1 MLFAVLFFLIIM
13 SVVVSLR
20 RRDKQTM
27 LLLGLCLSFC
37 CMFVGIII
45 YLAKTG
51 GLRTGHQFF
60 LFIDLRI
67 QRKLSYMVIPLRK
80 LGYLIA
86 VGRTLFPGFLLMTAL
101 NFTMDQKL
109 YRVKKMDYLAMILPV
124 ITLILYYPSVFL
136 KIGKISKTGQMAL
149 INATIGW
156 IAVYLLL
163 SLVLVIHEYHS
174 VTIPYF
180 RSQFRY
186 MMGFLICITVM
197 YSFYFRQDPIQVYQ
211 MYSAEYM
218 RLGGVLYS
226 GTAGGSVSR
235 WLLMSV
241 LTTVFGLFGF
251 LNLRNYSRIEQEEE
265 QGDVMIAKKFDMA
278 SKGISVFVHGMKN
291 QLLSNRVLG
300 EKMQDELA
308 QETPDYEKLMRYV
321 TMMTDINNNMIK
333 RMEELYQSI
342 KSNAMILLPVEIHQV
357 TDRALQRFHDK
368 YPDFQPEITIRTES
382 RIIAD
387 AAHLSEAFYNL
398 LINGYEAI
406 QEQQGQTPFLKMDV
420 YDERLY
426 VMFRVEDN
434 GKGMSKHVQNKIFDP
449 FYTSKN
455 TNNNWG
461 MGLYYVRQIV
471 KNHFGM
477 LKIESTEHVGTTFF
491 IAIPKYGIQ
500 K

>member
-1 MLFAVLFFLIIM
+1 MLFVVLLFLITM
-13 SVVVSLR
+13 SVLVACRSR
-20 RRDKQTM
+20 EKQTM

-37 CMFVGIII
+37 CMFAGIVI

-51 GLRTGHQFF
+51 GVRSGSQFF
-60 LFIDLRI
+60 LFFDLRI
-67 QRKLSYMVIPLRK
+67 QRKLSYMPIPLRK
-80 LGYLIA
+80 IGYLIA
-86 VGRTLFPGFLLMTAL
+86 VGRTMFPGFLLMAAI
-101 NFTMDQKL
+101 NFTMDPKL
-109 YRVKKMDYLAMILPV
+109 CRLKKMDWSAMILPAV
-124 ITLILYYPSVFL
+124 TLILYYPSIFL
-136 KIGKISKTGQMAL
+136 ELGKKSKLAQMLL
-149 INATIGW
+149 INVTIAW
-156 IAVYLLL
+156 ISIYLIVSVL
-163 SLVLVIHEYHS
+163 LVLHEYRS

-180 RSQFRY
+180 RKQFRY
-186 MMGFLICITVM
+186 MMIFIICIVVM

-226 GTAGGSVSR
+226 GTAGGSLSR
-235 WLLMSV
+235 WILMSV

-251 LNLRNYSRIEQEEE
+251 LNLQSYSKIEQEEK

-278 SKGISVFVHGMKN
+278 SEGISVFVHGMKN
-291 QLLSNRVLG
+291 QLLSNRILG
-300 EKMQDELA
+300 EKLQEELA
-308 QETPDYEKLMRYV
+308 MEKPDQKKLVQYV
-321 TMMTDINNNMIK
+321 TMMTDINNNMIR

-342 KSNAMILLPVEIHQV
+342 KANALILLPVEIKNV
-357 TDRALQRFHDK
+357 TERALQRFHEK
-368 YPDFQPEITIRTES
+368 YPDIYPNIEITSES
-382 RIIAD
+382 KILAD
-387 AAHLSEAFYNL
+387 EAHLSEVFYNL

-406 QEQQGQTPFLKMDV
+406 LEEHRKEPSLNMYV

-426 VMFRVEDN
+426 VMFRIEDN
-434 GKGMSKHVQNKIFDP
+434 GRGMSRQVQNKIFDP

-471 KNHFGM
+471 KNHFGI

-500 K
+500 R